1 MQSESQVSNGNNDA
15 RVGISGLRTPR
26 PRVCKHPSTLGLMS
40 PQQLINRITPPWQLA
55 KSGKV
60 FLSLPVGARPTQK
73 LTEIGTKIAR
83 NTRKKARI
91 QPKTKIDKRSYRTKT
106 GRENFVG
113 HRGAHDPGVESPDRR
128 ATKMLFRICCALVLT
143 TLFAHRVA
151 AWGAAGAAQAN
162 NVICALRRCLGG
174 RAAAAIDKPRPS
186 KQLTS

>member
-1 MQSESQVSNGNNDA
+1 MYANILLHWDLCHHSNLS
-15 RVGISGLRTPR
+15 IELRR
-26 PRVCKHPSTLGLMS
+26 LGS
-40 PQQLINRITPPWQLA
+40 WPKA
-55 KSGKV
+55 EKF